1 MASWMGLLLA
11 GLFVLT
17 SASCAGK
24 PRAAAGPAPLDE
36 PALMVA
42 LRSSARGE
50 PTKALA
56 LADEAEQRFGDSSFA
71 EERGALAIRALIN
84 LQRIGAARSRA
95 HAFLARYPRGPYA
108 AEVEAWTGVHVTPGA
123 PQRKRE

>member
-1 MASWMGLLLA
+1 MSSWTGLLLA
-11 GLFVLT
+11 GLFVLM

-24 PRAAAGPAPLDE
+24 PRPAAGPAPLDE
-36 PALMVA
+36 PALMVE
-42 LRSSARGE
+42 LRSSVKAAPE
-50 PTKALA
+50 KALA

-95 HAFLARYPRGPYA
+95 YAFLERYPRGPYT